1 MISKEFRK
9 LNRREMVDII
19 YQLKKN
25 EQQLLERIDALET
38 ALAEKQSR
46 LSEEGAIMDAVTA
59 ITQAMSVAQTTTEQY
74 LRQIEKLKEETEKEC
89 ARKLEAAN
97 ESAAQ
102 IRTQEKLEFIPGK
115 KNTFWNTLKARNK

>member
-25 EQQLLERIDALET
+25 EQQLLERIDELEN
-38 ALAEKQSR
+38 ALAEKQTR
-46 LSEEGAIMDAVTA
+46 LSEEGAIMDAVTS
-59 ITQAMSVAQTTTEQY
+59 ITQALSVAQTTTEQY
-74 LRQIEKLKEETEKEC
+74 LQQITKLKEETEKEC

-97 ESAAQ
+97 ESAAK
-102 IRTQEKLEFIPGK
+102 IIAETEYATGK
-115 KNTFWNTLKARNK
+115 KNTFWNTLKTRNR